1 MTKRQAQ
8 VQSSD
13 HPPEQPT
20 PTAAPVGKPT
30 EHRPPAPS
38 PAEHNATFKRPTPA
52 EDRTAGVVIREGI
65 NSTSH
70 GIR

>member
-1 MTKRQAQ
+1 MRDR
-8 VQSSD
+8 SD
-13 HPPEQPT
+13 PPPAEPT
-20 PTAAPVGKPT
+20 PTAAPVVKPT

-38 PAEHNATFKRPTPA
+38 PAEHNDNFTQPGRW
-52 EDRTAGVVIREGI
+52 EDYAAGEAIRLGI

>member
-1 MTKRQAQ
+1 MPDRSESASRQGGDPLMA
-8 VQSSD
+8 
-13 HPPEQPT
+13 
-20 PTAAPVGKPT
+20 T

-38 PAEHNATFKRPTPA
+38 PAAHNRAFSQPTA
-52 EDRTAGVVIREGI
+52 SQDYASGSAIRDGI